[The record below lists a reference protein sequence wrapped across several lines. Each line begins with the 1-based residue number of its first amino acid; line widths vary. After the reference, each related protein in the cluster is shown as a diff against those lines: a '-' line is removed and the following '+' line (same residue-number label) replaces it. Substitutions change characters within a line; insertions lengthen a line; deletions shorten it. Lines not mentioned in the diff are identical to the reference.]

1 MDLESRCFKAD
12 SYSKDRPLMK
22 NPFSYY
28 TRLAKRW
35 AWMVILGIVLCGGA
49 SYGISKI
56 THPVYQA
63 SATLNLQLGTSTSA
77 YENFTASVQAVP
89 TYAQLLVSPS
99 VLNPVVEQHPGL
111 TFKQLIAMITVKPQT
126 NTTLI
131 ELDVENQNPRLAR
144 DLANE
149 VSEGLV
155 QFANGQ
161 LSGTI
166 RVLPAQ
172 TPTEPVRPKALLNT
186 AIGALVGLVLA
197 LALIVIFE
205 WIDDRPKSPEEVQEL
220 LGVESSTVIPW
231 LSRRQRTKRAEE
243 IPTVAEGY
251 RLLSA
256 DLDFAQKITPF
267 KLVMVTSALAGE
279 GKSSI
284 ATHLAYFLAM
294 AGKQVLLVDANLR
307 SPALDQY
314 FELEKRPELASA
326 FTKARAGIEEYLDG
340 QFTDIPNLQVMTAEM
355 LPPDF
360 MYLLPSPQGNQL
372 FEPFQR
378 GPFDYVIFDTPPL
391 LPAADTQILASY
403 MQAIVLVI
411 DPAKTPRK
419 LLLRTKRLL
428 DKIHPPVLMAA
439 INKSRW
445 PEHGEI
451 RQYLKSAR
459 HRRPASPA
467 MTRPPE
473 TPSVNGL
480 VGSSEVVTLILP
492 PEASSLNGL
501 VGSSEGVTFVLP
513 AGKPSMNGLVDDSS
527 DVTRFLPRLKAKEED
542 QS

>member
-1 MDLESRCFKAD
+1 
-12 SYSKDRPLMK
+12 MK

-56 THPVYQA
+56 TPPVYQA

-172 TPTEPVRPKALLNT
+172 IPTEPVRPKALLNT

>member
-1 MDLESRCFKAD
+1 
-12 SYSKDRPLMK
+12 MK

-28 TRLAKRW
+28 TMLAKRW

-63 SATLNLQLGTSTSA
+63 SATLILNVGTSTSSTST
-77 YENFTASVQAVP
+77 NFTASVQAVP
-89 TYAQLLVSPS
+89 TYAQLLTSPA
-99 VLNPVVEQHPGL
+99 VLDPVAEQHPGL
-111 TFKQLIAMITVKPQT
+111 TPDGLRAMITAIPQP
-126 NTTLI
+126 NTLLI
-131 ELDVENQNPRLAR
+131 ELAVENHNPRLAM

-149 VSEGLV
+149 VSQSFA
-155 QFANGQ
+155 QFANAQ
-161 LSGTI
+161 LPATVQI
-166 RVLPAQ
+166 LPAQ
-172 TPTEPVRPKALLNT
+172 MPTAPVRPKVLVNT
-186 AIGALVGLVLA
+186 IIGALVGLGLA
-197 LALIVIFE
+197 LALMVIFE
-205 WIDDRPKSPEEVQEL
+205 WIDDRPKSSEEVQEL
-220 LGVESSTVIPW
+220 LGVKSLTVLPW
-231 LSRRQRTKRAEE
+231 LSRGQRTKRAEE
-243 IPTVAEGY
+243 IPALAERY

-256 DLDFAQKITPF
+256 DLDVAQSIKPF

-284 ATHLAYFLAM
+284 ATQLAYFLAM

-314 FELEKRPELASA
+314 FELEKRPELTGA
-326 FTKARAGIEEYLDG
+326 FAKIEEYLDG
-340 QFTDIPNLQVMTAEM
+340 QLTDVPNLQVMTAEL

-360 MYLLPSPQGNQL
+360 MYLLPSPQGNQF
-372 FEPFQR
+372 FEPFQKA
-378 GPFDYVIFDTPPL
+378 PFDYVIFDTPPL
-391 LPAADTQILASY
+391 LAAADTQILASY
-403 MQAIVLVI
+403 MQAMVLVI

-445 PEHGEI
+445 PEHGEL

-459 HRRPASPA
+459 HQRAATPA

-480 VGSSEVVTLILP
+480 VEPSEVVTLILP
-492 PEASSLNGL
+492 PEISSMNGL
-501 VGSSEGVTFVLP
+501 VESSEVGTLVLP
-513 AGKPSMNGLVDDSS
+513 AGKPSMNGLVEES
-527 DVTRFLPRLKAKEED
+527 DVTRFLPRLKAKKED

>member
-1 MDLESRCFKAD
+1 M
-12 SYSKDRPLMK
+12 
-22 NPFSYY
+22 
-28 TRLAKRW
+28 
-35 AWMVILGIVLCGGA
+35 
-49 SYGISKI
+49 
-56 THPVYQA
+56 
-63 SATLNLQLGTSTSA
+63 
-77 YENFTASVQAVP
+77 
-89 TYAQLLVSPS
+89 
-99 VLNPVVEQHPGL
+99 
-111 TFKQLIAMITVKPQT
+111 AMITVKPQT

-131 ELDVENQNPRLAR
+131 ELDVENRDPRLAR

-149 VSEGLV
+149 VSEALV

-166 RVLPAQ
+166 QVLPAQ
-172 TPTEPVRPKALLNT
+172 IPTEPVQPKTLLNT
-186 AIGALVGLVLA
+186 AIGALVGMGRG
-197 LALIVIFE
+197 LALIGIFE
-205 WIDDRPKSPEEVQEL
+205 WIDDRRKSPEEVQEL
-220 LGVESSTVIPW
+220 LGVESSRVIPW

-279 GKSSI
+279 GKSSN

-326 FTKARAGIEEYLDG
+326 FTKARRGIEEYLDG

-360 MYLLPSPQGNQL
+360 MYFLPSPQSTHL
-372 FEPFQR
+372 FQPFQKA
-378 GPFDYVIFDTPPL
+378 PFDYVIFDTPPL

-445 PEHGEI
+445 PQHVEI
-451 RQYLKSAR
+451 RQYLKRAR
-459 HRRPASPA
+459 HSRPATPA

-473 TPSVNGL
+473 TPSVNGQ
-480 VGSSEVVTLILP
+480 VESSEVVTLILP

-501 VGSSEGVTFVLP
+501 VGSSDGLTFFLP
-513 AGKPSMNGLVDDSS
+513 PGKPSTKHL
-527 DVTRFLPRLKAKEED
+527 
-542 QS
+542 